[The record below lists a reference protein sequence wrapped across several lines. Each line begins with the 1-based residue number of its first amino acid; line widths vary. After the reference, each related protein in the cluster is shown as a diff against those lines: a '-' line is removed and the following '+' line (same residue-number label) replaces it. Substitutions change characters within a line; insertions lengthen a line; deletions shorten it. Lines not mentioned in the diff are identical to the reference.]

1 MGEFETRLYNRQ
13 GENSMSHGAIGRR
26 TLLNGAALAVLSAT
40 LGAREGRAQQAAV
53 PNSIRRLIDKGRTW

>member
-1 MGEFETRLYNRQ
+1 
-13 GENSMSHGAIGRR
+13 MSHGAIGRR